1 MLVTVTFDIT
11 TKDQKTVIEEG
22 LYVDIE
28 VTEDEYERIGESCDT
43 DMFRGMYE
51 DITLSEICEGVLK
64 PLENQITVKRIGYS
78 VSITRLK
85 RELTGLRLFGKL
97 DLTK

>member
-28 VTEDEYERIGESCDT
+28 VTEEALKAILDQAYSEG
-43 DMFRGMYE
+43 FR
-51 DITLSEICEGVLK
+51 D
-64 PLENQITVKRIGYS
+64 
-78 VSITRLK
+78 
-85 RELTGLRLFGKL
+85 GK
-97 DLTK
+97 DDVFKSPVYPTFPGPTYPWYDPQNPPIIYCSGSTKGDK